1 MGTISVIIPVYKVE
15 DYLDRCVQSVLAQT
29 YEDIEVI
36 LVDDGSPDG
45 CGAKCDDYAA
55 RDSRVK
61 VIHRENGGLS
71 AARNTGLDAVAGEYI
86 LFVDG
91 DDYIAPDM
99 AEKLLAALED
109 TGADMALCDIKCVDD
124 GGTVVRELPPF
135 EAGVFGP
142 EEIYRRMTFDDWAM
156 RYVTAWNRLYRR
168 ALFDGLRF
176 EEGKLHEDEFLA
188 HRLYDRC
195 EKVAAVSDELYY
207 YVQRGG
213 SIMSAAVSLGRLDRV
228 QARFERYEFFKEKGF
243 RDLTGP
249 TLRRDYEFL
258 WDVMAHVDVKA
269 NRAAIRPW
277 AAAIAWEQLKRLD
290 ARGVW
295 LWLYDLRRA
304 YGPGREDA

>member
-45 CGAKCDDYAA
+45 GGAKCDDYAA

-71 AARNTGLDAVAGEYI
+71 AARNTGLDAAAGEYI

-213 SIMSAAVSLGRLDRV
+213 SIMSAPKS
-228 QARFERYEFFKEKGF
+228 QARFQRYEFFKEKGL

-295 LWLYDLRRA
+295 LWLYYLRRA